1 MKIPFIQDNFPDAKP
16 GDTLD
21 LIATGVVSDD
31 GKTIIVTTVEDEEVK
46 DEGEDDDDDEDEGKE
61 METEETETETE
72 TESMAPVDLSA
83 AMNQFASQ
91 V

>member
-46 DEGEDDDDDEDEGKE
+46 DEGEDDDEDEGEGKE
-61 METEETETETE
+61 TETEETETETE

>member
-1 MKIPFIQDNFPDAKP
+1 MKIPFIKDNFPDAKP

-46 DEGEDDDDDEDEGKE
+46 DEGEDDDEDEGKE
-61 METEETETETE
+61 TETEETETETE
-72 TESMAPVDLSA
+72 TETSTPVDLSA

>member
-21 LIATGVVSDD
+21 LVATGVVSDD

-46 DEGEDDDDDEDEGKE
+46 DEGEDDDEDEDEGKE
-61 METEETETETE
+61 TETEETETET
-72 TESMAPVDLSA
+72 SAPVDLSA
-83 AMNQFASQ
+83 AMNKFASQ

>member
-61 METEETETETE
+61 TETEETETETE

>member
-21 LIATGVVSDD
+21 LVATGVVSDV

-46 DEGEDDDDDEDEGKE
+46 DEGEDDDEDEDEGKE
-61 METEETETETE
+61 TETEETETET
-72 TESMAPVDLSA
+72 SAPVDLSA
-83 AMNQFASQ
+83 AMNKFASQ

>member
-46 DEGEDDDDDEDEGKE
+46 DEGEDDDEDEGKE
-61 METEETETETE
+61 TETEETETEETETET
-72 TESMAPVDLSA
+72 SAPVDLSA

>member
-46 DEGEDDDDDEDEGKE
+46 DEGEDDDEDEGEGKE
-61 METEETETETE
+61 TETEETETET
-72 TESMAPVDLSA
+72 SAPVDLSA
-83 AMNQFASQ
+83 AMNKFASQ

>member
-46 DEGEDDDDDEDEGKE
+46 DEGEDDDEDEGEDKE
-61 METEETETETE
+61 TETEETEAETE
-72 TESMAPVDLSA
+72 TESTAPVDLSA
-83 AMNQFASQ
+83 AMNKFASQ

>member
-46 DEGEDDDDDEDEGKE
+46 DEGEDDDEDEDEGKE
-61 METEETETETE
+61 TETEETEAETE
-72 TESMAPVDLSA
+72 TESTAPVDLSA